1 MSLRSNR
8 LKGYP
13 SMDKFNNENSVYLL
27 KLTASVI
34 NGTVPPEPYNS
45 IDLSEVYKLAKSHN
59 ILNLTYYAVEQLQNK
74 PDADI
79 LKKWEF
85 NRNQCIHRNMIQT
98 QEFNIISDSFEE
110 NKIEFMPVKGFFLS
124 NLYPKPDYRFMSDLD
139 FLVKKDNLKQADS
152 VLVSMGYTAT
162 KKGVMYDD
170 EFEKP
175 PFMYIEVHHELFP
188 LHSPFNPYYKDIFE
202 RSEKETEYRYKM
214 TDEDAYIYIML
225 HLYKHY
231 SEAGTGIR
239 SIVDTYLLN
248 KKVLPEMD
256 KSYLNDQFNKLG
268 ISEFVETLSNIAE
281 KWFGLNTD
289 YKFLEDE
296 LFILYSGTYG
306 NYETRILNKY
316 SNLGSKH
323 YYLKRIFP
331 PLIVMKDLFH
341 PLRKYPFLLP
351 FFYIVRIFSLI
362 LPSQRKK
369 IKQELKVLNESK
381 SSDK

>member
-1 MSLRSNR
+1 
-8 LKGYP
+8 
-13 SMDKFNNENSVYLL
+13 MDKFNNENSVYLL

-85 NRNQCIHRNMIQT
+85 KRNQCIHRNMIQT

-110 NKIEFMPVKGFFLS
+110 YKIEFMPVKGFFLS

-202 RSEKETEYRYKM
+202 RSKKETEYRYKM

-289 YKFLEDE
+289 YKFLKDE

-369 IKQELKVLNESK
+369 IKQEIKVLNESK

>member
-1 MSLRSNR
+1 MILRSNR

-85 NRNQCIHRNMIQT
+85 KRNQCIHRNMIQT

-369 IKQELKVLNESK
+369 IKQEIKVLNESK